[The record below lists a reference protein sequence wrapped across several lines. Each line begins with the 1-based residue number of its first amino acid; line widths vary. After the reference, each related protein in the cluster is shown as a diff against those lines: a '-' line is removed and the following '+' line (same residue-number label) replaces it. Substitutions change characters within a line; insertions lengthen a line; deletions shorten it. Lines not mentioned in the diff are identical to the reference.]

1 MEQISPY
8 YEYYARALVRANS
21 KSHIKL
27 EEAIECLKEAL
38 KYKKTEEAYR
48 LLVNCC
54 YKISDFESSEKALL
68 EAVEA
73 GFKGLYPMCGNFYA
87 APTDR
92 CSKEES
98 LKYFKLGMDNKDP
111 NAFYDL
117 AIIYIRGSR
126 AFTPDHEKAMEIL
139 KEGLALN
146 DYRFYGSLAFELANL
161 YKEKEDWE
169 NARVFYEK
177 AIEFGNKESYIH
189 LAAMYKYGYGV
200 EVDTNKYAEYLLKN
214 INKDSGY
221 FIGELFSDNEC
232 TPQNYDLATY
242 FLRYSANSGNGDA
255 CFLLAT
261 FLAMQGNYNEKEVDT
276 YFENAFKFGLN
287 KLWFNGAYLKFVSYV
302 DQRTQNKIKEL
313 ESRYW
318 NLVRDQA

>member
-1 MEQISPY
+1 MF
-8 YEYYARALVRANS
+8 VTANTVFL
-21 KSHIKL
+21 SHNAYIKTTNSANKR
-27 EEAIECLKEAL
+27 EIDSHTSITIQPAP
-38 KYKKTEEAYR
+38 
-48 LLVNCC
+48 
-54 YKISDFESSEKALL
+54 SSSIA
-68 EAVEA
+68 
-73 GFKGLYPMCGNFYA
+73 
-87 APTDR
+87 
-92 CSKEES
+92 
-98 LKYFKLGMDNKDP
+98 P
-111 NAFYDL
+111 NA
-117 AIIYIRGSR
+117 IG
-126 AFTPDHEKAMEIL
+126 
-139 KEGLALN
+139 
-146 DYRFYGSLAFELANL
+146 
-161 YKEKEDWE
+161 E
-169 NARVFYEK
+169 N
-177 AIEFGNKESYIH
+177 I
-189 LAAMYKYGYGV
+189 
-200 EVDTNKYAEYLLKN
+200 KN